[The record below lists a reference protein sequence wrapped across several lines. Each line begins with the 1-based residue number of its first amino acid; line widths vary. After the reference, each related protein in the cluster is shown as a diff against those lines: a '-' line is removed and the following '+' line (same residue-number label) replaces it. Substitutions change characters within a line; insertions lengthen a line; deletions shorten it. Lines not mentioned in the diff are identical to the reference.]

1 MCHGFKRD
9 PIYDA
14 PALGGL
20 FETEADRKLPEDIHR
35 DMLRVEAQECG
46 LLADDAVDAR
56 TIPDD
61 VLDELGLTA
70 EEVGQ

>member
-9 PIYDA
+9 PTYDA

-20 FETEADRKLPEDIHR
+20 FATEADRKLPEDIHR

-61 VLDELGLTA
+61 VLEDLRELDD
-70 EEVGQ
+70 EVGQ

>member
-1 MCHGFKRD
+1 M
-9 PIYDA
+9 
-14 PALGGL
+14 
-20 FETEADRKLPEDIHR
+20 PEDIHR

-61 VLDELGLTA
+61 VLDELRLTA

>member
-9 PIYDA
+9 PTYDA

-20 FETEADRKLPEDIHR
+20 FETANCPKIFHR

-70 EEVGQ
+70 EKVGQ

>member
-1 MCHGFKRD
+1 MTRQ
-9 PIYDA
+9 
-14 PALGGL
+14 LW
-20 FETEADRKLPEDIHR
+20 ADYSRLRLTANCPKIFHR